1 MNISDSIYL
10 NLISGHCLYEPI
22 PAYIL
27 INPYGLPLFKE
38 LLLDNNSK
46 GYKMHNA
53 LHLSGGRCVYSC
65 VNFVC
70 YCHQALKSISEMTV
84 S

>member
-1 MNISDSIYL
+1 MNLSDTIYL
-10 NLISGHCLYEPI
+10 NLISWYWLVEPI

-46 GYKMHNA
+46 GYKKHNA
-53 LHLSGGRCVYSC
+53 LHFSEGV
-65 VNFVC
+65 
-70 YCHQALKSISEMTV
+70 ALFIV
-84 S
+84 V